1 MEDLDGAAGDGGGG
15 VDDLDPGSGDAFDE
29 RSEEGVVRTAE
40 DEDVGSFIEKGLH
53 RGADDLLCFRA
64 VQDAPFDQFHEAF
77 ADMFH
82 DSDIVFELSPGL
94 QVLGPL
100 EGTGR
105 RQDADDPALRPE
117 GRRLDGR
124 LHPDEG
130 HVGVFRTEGGD
141 GRGRGRV
148 AGDDD
153 DIRPESAQDVG
164 DGAGAVL
171 DIGDRFLAVGTVG
184 IVGKEDITLVRENL
198 DQFPIDGKTAG
209 SGVEYADCSHTH
221 CKNTKNYSYFC
232 HSKQIVMTGQ
242 DQIKD
247 LRERLK
253 TLEACLDIAGKRKE
267 VEERTAES
275 LSPDFWND
283 PKAAEAFLK
292 KLSGVKSWVS
302 DFDKAA
308 GAIDDLDVLYEFAR
322 DSVAGSEEES
332 METDET
338 RELDAAYRTA
348 LDAVEALELRNM
360 LGNEGDNLGA
370 VLTINSG
377 AGGTEANDW
386 SAMLM
391 RMYLRWGERNGYKM
405 TVTSLL
411 EGEEA
416 GIKSATIEVDG
427 DYAYGY
433 LKAENGVHRLVRIS
447 PFNAQGKRQ
456 TTFSSVFVYPLVDD
470 TIHIEINPSD
480 LEWDTFRSGG
490 HGGQNVNKVETGV
503 RVRHI
508 PSGIMV
514 ENTETRSQQD
524 NRQRALLILKSR
536 LYDIE
541 LKKRQEKQAELEGQK
556 KRIEWGSQ
564 IRNYVLHPYKL
575 VKDLRTGYSTA
586 DTQGVL
592 DGDLNE
598 FMKTYLMGNGAAVT
612 DPDDLD

>member
-1 MEDLDGAAGDGGGG
+1 MVTQE
-15 VDDLDPGSGDAFDE
+15 
-29 RSEEGVVRTAE
+29 
-40 DEDVGSFIEKGLH
+40 
-53 RGADDLLCFRA
+53 
-64 VQDAPFDQFHEAF
+64 
-77 ADMFH
+77 
-82 DSDIVFELSPGL
+82 
-94 QVLGPL
+94 
-100 EGTGR
+100 
-105 RQDADDPALRPE
+105 
-117 GRRLDGR
+117 
-124 LHPDEG
+124 
-130 HVGVFRTEGGD
+130 
-141 GRGRGRV
+141 
-148 AGDDD
+148 
-153 DIRPESAQDVG
+153 
-164 DGAGAVL
+164 
-171 DIGDRFLAVGTVG
+171 
-184 IVGKEDITLVRENL
+184 
-198 DQFPIDGKTAG
+198 
-209 SGVEYADCSHTH
+209 
-221 CKNTKNYSYFC
+221 
-232 HSKQIVMTGQ
+232 
-242 DQIKD
+242 QIKD
-247 LRERLK
+247 LQARVRALD
-253 TLEACLDIAGKRKE
+253 ACLAIDGKRRE
-267 VEERTAES
+267 VAAKTQETLAA
-275 LSPDFWND
+275 DFWGD
-283 PKAAEAFLK
+283 PKAAELFLK
-292 KLSGVKSWVS
+292 KLSGIKAWVQ
-302 DFDKAA
+302 DFDRARGLA
-308 GAIDDLDVLYEFAR
+308 DDLDVLYEFAR
-322 DSVAGSEEES
+322 DSVAGHEEDAAA
-332 METDET
+332 TDEV
-338 RELDAAYRTA
+338 RELDQAYA
-348 LDAVEALELRNM
+348 DAVQAVEALELKNM
-360 LGNEGDNLGA
+360 LGGEGDNLGA

-405 TVTSLL
+405 TLTSLL

-416 GIKSATIEVDG
+416 GIKSATIEVEG

-456 TTFSSVFVYPLVDD
+456 TTFSSVFVYPLVDES
-470 TIHIEINPSD
+470 IHIEINPGD

-598 FMKTYLMGNGAAVT
+598 FMKTYLMGKGAAVT
-612 DPDDLD
+612 DPDDLE